1 MAVRSFAIPSL
12 GDGRTLSHTL
22 VNAQES
28 QELLVQSVAFTA
40 VEHMQG
46 CLLTLGL
53 LKDLLARHMYSYR
66 SLPVYRRLTADSPAF
81 RPSTDTYPD

>member
-1 MAVRSFAIPSL
+1 MAIRSFAAPKL
-12 GDGRTLSHTL
+12 GDRRIP
-22 VNAQES
+22 VDAQES

-53 LKDLLARHMYSYR
+53 LKDLLARHMYLYR
-66 SLPVYRRLTADSPAF
+66 SLPVHRLLTLASLAVCP
-81 RPSTDTYPD
+81 PTDTYPD